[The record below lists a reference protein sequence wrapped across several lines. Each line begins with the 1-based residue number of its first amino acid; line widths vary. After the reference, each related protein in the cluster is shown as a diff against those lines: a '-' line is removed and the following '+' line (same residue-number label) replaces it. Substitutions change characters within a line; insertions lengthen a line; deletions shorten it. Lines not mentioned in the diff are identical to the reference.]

1 MSKEKRRVP
10 KLRFPG
16 FTEDWEQRKLS
27 DILVERNEQQVE
39 TNEYPL
45 MSFVQGHGVIPKG
58 ERYDRSF
65 LVLDQSKK
73 YKRTELGDF
82 IYSSNNLETGSIGI
96 NKTGKAV
103 ISPVYSIFYGVSIGD
118 SQFIGIMSL
127 LPRFI
132 TKMIRFRQGVVYG
145 QWRIHEKDFLDI
157 SILIPSEAE
166 RTKITKL
173 ILSIEELITLHQ
185 RKLDNLKLKKKALLQ
200 KLFPKNGERYPEL
213 RFPGF
218 TDAWEQ
224 RKLGDV
230 AIITG
235 GGTPST
241 NVPEYWNG
249 DIDWYSPVEIGKN
262 RYVSKSTRKITKL
275 GLEKSS
281 AKLLPIGTVLFTSRA
296 GIGNTAILQAEG
308 CTNQGFQSITP
319 DSKELD
325 TYFLYTMTPRL
336 KRYGEVTGAGS
347 TFVEVSGKQMEK
359 MSLVL
364 PSLEEQKQIG
374 RFFRTIDDSITLHQ
388 RKLEKLKLNKSAL
401 LQKLFPQKGCTI
413 PDVRF
418 KGFTDAWEQRKLND
432 FGIATGGTSIES
444 EFVDGGTYKVINI
457 GSYSEESV
465 YNDQGLRVNKTD
477 KTKSR
482 ILNKYDLTMILN
494 DKTASGNI
502 IGRVLLIDQDN
513 TYVYNQRTERIE
525 VDTKDFLPMF
535 LYHMLNAPEQR
546 KYIVKASQ
554 GNTQIY
560 VNWSTISNI
569 DYMIPQLLLE
579 QEKIANLFSLI
590 NKDITL
596 HQRKLDCLISI
607 KKGLLQQLF
616 V

>member
-1 MSKEKRRVP
+1 MMNTNKKTP
-10 KLRFPG
+10 KLRFKG
-16 FTEDWEQRKLS
+16 FTDDWEQRKLS

-185 RKLDNLKLKKKALLQ
+185 RKLEKLKLNKSALLQ
-200 KLFPKNGERYPEL
+200 KLFPQKGCTIPDV
-213 RFPGF
+213 RFKGF

-388 RKLEKLKLNKSAL
+388 RKL
-401 LQKLFPQKGCTI
+401 
-413 PDVRF
+413 
-418 KGFTDAWEQRKLND
+418 
-432 FGIATGGTSIES
+432 
-444 EFVDGGTYKVINI
+444 
-457 GSYSEESV
+457 
-465 YNDQGLRVNKTD
+465 
-477 KTKSR
+477 
-482 ILNKYDLTMILN
+482 
-494 DKTASGNI
+494 
-502 IGRVLLIDQDN
+502 
-513 TYVYNQRTERIE
+513 
-525 VDTKDFLPMF
+525 
-535 LYHMLNAPEQR
+535 
-546 KYIVKASQ
+546 
-554 GNTQIY
+554 
-560 VNWSTISNI
+560 
-569 DYMIPQLLLE
+569 
-579 QEKIANLFSLI
+579 
-590 NKDITL
+590 
-596 HQRKLDCLISI
+596 DCLISI